1 VIGQFEGKVA
11 LVTGAA
17 RGQGRSHA
25 LRFAE
30 EGADILAVD
39 VCAQIGGGQDGTARP
54 EEFDETVNLV
64 KKSGRRIVAEYADV
78 RDFWR
83 LTDIVARGMSEFG
96 RIDFV
101 LANAGVAPGVG
112 GAHPDISAYLDA
124 VNVMLNGVYFTVE
137 AAVPA
142 LLSHGDGGAV
152 VITSSPAGFSPL
164 DANVAMRNHA
174 RAGFIAAKHGVIG
187 LMRYFATSL
196 AGHNIRVNTVHP
208 TGVANPMVEK
218 NELDRHAGEHP
229 ILLEQSRHLEP
240 VQLLEPADLSDAIV
254 FLCGA
259 PGKSITGVTVQV
271 DAGRV
276 DK

>member
-1 VIGQFEGKVA
+1 VVGQFEGKVA
-11 LVTGAA
+11 LITGAA
-17 RGQGRSHA
+17 RGQGRLHA
-25 LRFAE
+25 VRFAE

-39 VCAQIGGGQDGTARP
+39 GCAQIGSVQDGMARP
-54 EEFDETVNLV
+54 EGLDETVSLV
-64 KKSGRRIVAEYADV
+64 EKCGRRIVAEYADV

-83 LTDIVARGMSEFG
+83 LTDIVSRGMSEFG

-101 LANAGVAPGVG
+101 LADAGVAPGVG
-112 GAHPDISAYLDA
+112 GAAPDISAYLDA

-152 VITSSPAGFSPL
+152 VITSSAAGSSPL
-164 DANVAMRNHA
+164 GSNFALRNHA

-187 LMRYFATSL
+187 LMRYFATTL
-196 AGHNIRVNTVHP
+196 AGRNIRINTVHP
-208 TGVANPMVEK
+208 TGVATPMFET
-218 NELDRHAGEHP
+218 NEVDRHAGEHP
-229 ILLEQSRHLEP
+229 NLLEQSRHLEP
-240 VQLLEPADLSDAIV
+240 VQLLEPADVSDALV

-276 DK
+276 LE